1 MKKQLLFLMFIGAS
15 LASFAQFGYPHVKK
29 QDIETFKDSRVIV
42 VLFNDSAYNASIK
55 AAMEQYWMFNAG
67 FEFVH
72 DSMMKAYNKPEYSF
86 LFFAKGKKS
95 NKIKAKLNTSE
106 DDFNGLVVATKYRKK
121 AKMLEL
127 LGSGFCSNTID
138 TDDWY
143 PEMVRAVQMLNN
155 FFNYAVQAESDKAI
169 DPKVMSA
176 NYPNDLSIISNKKL
190 LIEQGRLFMK
200 GTEDASFIYDNEVE
214 EVDRAEI
221 NKAILTQDPE
231 VVYTLIVQNEG
242 FSAKL
247 FISAANSEVM
257 HFEESK
263 PDDLKITAR
272 DLKVVKSRINKANK

>member
-1 MKKQLLFLMFIGAS
+1 MKKQLLFLMLIGAS

-29 QDIETFKDSRVIV
+29 QDIENFKDSRVII

-55 AAMEQYWMFNAG
+55 AAVEQYWTFNAG
-67 FEFVH
+67 YEFVH

-86 LFFAKGKKS
+86 MFFAKGKKS
-95 NKIKAKLNTSE
+95 NKIKPKLNTSE
-106 DDFNGLVVATKYRKK
+106 DDFNGLVVATKYRKR

-138 TDDWY
+138 TEDWY

-155 FFNYAVQAESDKAI
+155 FFNYAVQAESEKEI
-169 DPKVMSA
+169 NPKTMSA
-176 NYPNDLSIISNKKL
+176 NYPSDLSTISNKKL
-190 LIEQGRLFMK
+190 LIEQGRLLMK
-200 GTEDASFIYDNEVE
+200 GKEDASFIYGNEVE
-214 EVDRAEI
+214 EVDRSEI
-221 NKAILTQDPE
+221 NKAILAQDPD

-242 FSAKL
+242 FTAKI

-263 PDDLKITAR
+263 PDDLKILAK
-272 DLKVVKSRINKANK
+272 DLKAIKTRIDKANK